1 MFDYGTFPALTG
13 VLLAEALAAGEAG
26 RLSAYGAWVHTF
38 LTLAKTDAEF
48 NHLLCEVLFLRRNVM
63 MRLPW
68 PRPCMLPR
76 CVCLDVHEDRPPP
89 RAGPVCVSVGVGVP
103 LANTACRSFNA

>member
-1 MFDYGTFPALTG
+1 MFHYGTFPALTG

-68 PRPCMLPR
+68 PRPCML

-89 RAGPVCVSVGVGVP
+89 RAGPVCVSVDVGVP